1 MQMAVC
7 ETTQSQSQYQGKSHS
22 FKLSKTISLL
32 DSAAQTA
39 QVAAT
44 SVEQPEDTIT
54 NNIEFMSHSRKHAQK
69 SEYSYF
75 HCKSYDEIVI
85 QWRLLVQGQ

>member
-1 MQMAVC
+1 MKPHNHRVNK
-7 ETTQSQSQYQGKSHS
+7 YQGKSNS
-22 FKLSKTISLL
+22 FKISKTISLL

-54 NNIEFMSHSRKHAQK
+54 NNIEFMSHSRNMHKNQNILIFTAK
-69 SEYSYF
+69 VMT
-75 HCKSYDEIVI
+75 K
-85 QWRLLVQGQ
+85 